1 MITMYYDCPMTQA
14 PKQSKNRGSRP
25 TGPLA
30 FEGGTGYL
38 LSRTGSLARR
48 SWTRMLTDRDLTP
61 HHYGILMTLEE
72 AGPTGQ
78 QRLST
83 LIGIDPRNLV
93 PIIDGLAERG
103 LLAREVD
110 PTDRRRRVL
119 ALTDSGHAMVADLS
133 ETGAVMEDRFLR
145 ALQPAEQASLHQMLL
160 SLLTSAAEDDH

>member
-1 MITMYYDCPMTQA
+1 MINMHYDCPMTQP
-14 PKQSKNRGSRP
+14 PKPSKNNGSLP
-25 TGPLA
+25 TGALA

-48 SWTRMLTDRDLTP
+48 SWTRMLTDRNLTP
-61 HHYGILMTLEE
+61 HHYGILMTLDE

-78 QRLST
+78 QRLSA

-93 PIIDGLAERG
+93 PIIDGLADRG

-133 ETGAVMEDRFLR
+133 ETGAAMEDRFLR
-145 ALQPAEQASLHQMLL
+145 ALEPAEQASLHQMLL
-160 SLLTSAAEDDH
+160 NLLTSAVEDDH